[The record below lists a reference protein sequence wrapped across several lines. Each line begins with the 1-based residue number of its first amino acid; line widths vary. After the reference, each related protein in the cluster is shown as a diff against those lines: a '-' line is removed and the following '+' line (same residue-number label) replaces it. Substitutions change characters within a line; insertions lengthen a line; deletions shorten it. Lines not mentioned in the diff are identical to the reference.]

1 MAMAVQDV
9 LATET
14 QLAINPLR
22 VSPIPQSGKWPR
34 CTELQKHN
42 PFTPW
47 YAPAPNPT
55 ISNHAASHLLWGKV
69 ALLYVASS
77 SLRGTYFHL

>member
-22 VSPIPQSGKWPR
+22 VSPVPQSGKW
-34 CTELQKHN
+34 HS
-42 PFTPW
+42 PFAPW

-69 ALLYVASS
+69 ALLYVASC